1 MKWKSSVRGDKISLN
16 SDWLQSLTVIDFLE
30 SLFQQISMLLFSGM
44 LANREFKSKIP
55 IEKSGWWSN
64 ISLEKWNE
72 FFIVNFLIVTGFK
85 NDAKNV

>member
-44 LANREFKSKIP
+44 LVNREFKS
-55 IEKSGWWSN
+55 
-64 ISLEKWNE
+64 ISLEKCNE

-85 NDAKNV
+85 NDTKNF

>member
-44 LANREFKSKIP
+44 LVNREFKSKIP
-55 IEKSGWWSN
+55 IEKSGW
-64 ISLEKWNE
+64 
-72 FFIVNFLIVTGFK
+72 
-85 NDAKNV
+85 